1 MRNLTRAF
9 WRGVGIGTYTLTF
22 EGFAGAFITITG
34 P

>member
-1 MRNLTRAF
+1 VADDGPPAAPGSITTR
-9 WRGVGIGTYTLTF
+9 TF